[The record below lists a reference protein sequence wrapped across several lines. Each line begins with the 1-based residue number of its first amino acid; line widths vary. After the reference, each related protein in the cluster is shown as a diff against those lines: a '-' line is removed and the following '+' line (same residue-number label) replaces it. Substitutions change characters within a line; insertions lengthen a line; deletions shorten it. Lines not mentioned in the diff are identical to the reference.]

1 MKPGGRSRETYSAGY
16 HAQVIEALATR
27 ELEQEARFLLP
38 HLAEGMSVL
47 DCGCGPGVMTVEL
60 ARRVSPGTVVGI
72 DRHGDQL
79 DVGRSRAE
87 EEGVENVRFESADI
101 YQLPFPDG
109 SFDAVLAH
117 AVLYHLADPQAAL
130 AEIRRVLRSGGVVGI
145 RDADFDRDILHPQP
159 PAVQEAM
166 ALVRRVLERSGA
178 HPDFG
183 RLQRETLR
191 LAGFRDIKASA
202 SYDAFGTPDRV
213 QGFAEYWVY
222 FLSHLHRETLLGEGW
237 VTEDRLQEIVEAL
250 RGWGEHPDAFYAR
263 SRCEGVGRKP

>member
-1 MKPGGRSRETYSAGY
+1 MTAGGRGRETYSAGY
-16 HAQVIEALATR
+16 DAQVIDALASR
-27 ELEQEARFLLP
+27 ELDQEAGFLLP
-38 HLAEGMSVL
+38 HLSAGMSVL

-60 ARRVSPGTVVGI
+60 ARRVAPGGVVGI

-79 DVGRSRAE
+79 EVGRGRAE
-87 EEGVENVRFESADI
+87 EMGVANVRFEPADI
-101 YQLPFPDG
+101 YQLPFPDE

-117 AVLYHLADPQAAL
+117 AVLYHLSDPQAAL

-145 RDADFDRDILHPQP
+145 RDADFDRDVLHPRP

-183 RLQRETLR
+183 RRQRETLR
-191 LAGFRDIKASA
+191 LAGFTDIAASA

-222 FLSHLHRETLLGEGW
+222 FLAHLHRETLLGEGW
-237 VTEDRLQEIVEAL
+237 VGEERLVEIVEAL
-250 RGWGEHPDAFYAR
+250 RAWGEHPDAFYAR
-263 SRCEGVGRKP
+263 SRCEALGRKP